1 MKLKEAKIGK
11 RVKFV
16 LKILKHRASTDKIGN
31 AKYVTLCGKIIQ
43 VIPPSN
49 VLIEADVSLIRGKH
63 GKVKRV
69 NGFHN
74 RNIDEIVLVPRF
86 VTKLDVLIKEAY
98 RVAGIEYNKEIIL

>member
-49 VLIEADVSLIRGKH
+49 VLIEAEMCLIRGKQ
-63 GKVKRV
+63 GKIKHV
-69 NGFHN
+69 NGTHN
-74 RNIDEIVLVPRF
+74 RNIKDVEVIPKF
-86 VTKLDVLIKEAY
+86 VTKIENLIRESY
-98 RVAGIEYNKEIIL
+98 RVAGIEYTKEVI